1 LIRPVRSPG
10 TIIESSSATEFAAL
24 WDRGAEWDRRMEM
37 IARARS
43 FLYLSTFYIEW
54 DEFGR
59 ECLAEILK
67 AQQRGV
73 ATVLIIDRFGQWM
86 GGTLM
91 SKADRIRLQSQFDEL
106 RKAGGRV
113 VMYSPENAIDRKVG
127 CGQHIKIQ
135 LSDRGDAIFG
145 SSNITRSSF
154 NAWNEFSVA
163 LRGPIVRLLMRNFF
177 DLLGSSIPEHE
188 SLLDK
193 RNSVSQHIP
202 LDYWSYDPNQDP
214 GRWGAL
220 GRKEINPL
228 TLMLAD
234 KIRNAKNTIQV
245 TSFYYKPA
253 RLIAEA
259 IKEASS
265 RGVTVDVFHSHAS
278 ALNTRLPWLA
288 AATDYPSLAEQGVRI
303 YENRH
308 GEHSKIVLIDDQ
320 WTAFGSYNFE
330 DAADS
335 RLSEAMIVTKE
346 ASILDAAR
354 TIFQG
359 LAADSDNHLVTSEEV
374 SQWPVSRRVA
384 TRLFRPIKHWF

>member
-1 LIRPVRSPG
+1 MIRLVRSVG
-10 TIIESSSATEFAAL
+10 TIIESSSATEFTAL
-24 WDRGAEWDRRMEM
+24 WDRRAEWDRRMEM
-37 IARARS
+37 IVTARS
-43 FLYLSTFYIEW
+43 FLYLSTFYVEW

-59 ECLAEILK
+59 ECLAELLK

-73 ATVLIIDRFGQWM
+73 ATVLIIDRFGQRL

-91 SKADRIRLQSQFDEL
+91 SKADRVRLQCQINEL
-106 RKAGGRV
+106 KQAGGRV
-113 VMYSPENAIDRKVG
+113 VMYSPENAIDRQVG

-135 LSDRGDAIFG
+135 LSERGEAIFG

-154 NAWNEFSVA
+154 EAWNEFAVA
-163 LRGPIVRLLMRNFF
+163 LRGPIVSLMMRNFF
-177 DLLGSSIPEHE
+177 ELLGSSIPEHE
-188 SLLDK
+188 KLLDK
-193 RNSVSQHIP
+193 RHSHSQNIP

-220 GRKEINPL
+220 GRKEMNPL
-228 TLMLAD
+228 TLMFAN
-234 KIRNAKNTIQV
+234 KIRNAQRTIQL

-259 IKEASS
+259 IKEAAE
-265 RGVTVDVFHSHAS
+265 RGVTIDIFHSDAS

-335 RLSEAMIVTKE
+335 RMAEAMLVTKE
-346 ASILDAAR
+346 ASILDVAR
-354 TIFQG
+354 TIFQE

-374 SQWPVSRRVA
+374 NQWPTSRRVA
-384 TRLFRPIKHWF
+384 TRLLRPIKHWI